1 MSLNGMFDSGPT
13 TAAADAPLAKDKE
26 TPTTPNAGATSF
38 RRLRIETC
46 FVLGI
51 LQSPSP
57 IMFRLCTVGFPPA
70 SEKRLLD
77 ETQSSQKGPGEVVD
91 DTGA

>member
-1 MSLNGMFDSGPT
+1 VSLNGMSDTGPT

-38 RRLRIETC
+38 RRLRVEAC

-51 LQSPSP
+51 LQSSKPF
-57 IMFRLCTVGFPPA
+57 IMLDVQRRFSVSVWQATAAWSRPTEGTEGFC
-70 SEKRLLD
+70 
-77 ETQSSQKGPGEVVD
+77 
-91 DTGA
+91 